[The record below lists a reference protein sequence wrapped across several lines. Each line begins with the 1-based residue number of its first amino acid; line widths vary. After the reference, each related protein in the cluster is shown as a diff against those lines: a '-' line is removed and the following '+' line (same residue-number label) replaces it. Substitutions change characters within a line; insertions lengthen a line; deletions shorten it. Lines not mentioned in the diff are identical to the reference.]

1 MNDYLAV
8 ETLYFM
14 WHWMIIYRIRK

>member
-8 ETLYFM
+8 EKLYLM
-14 WHWMIIYRIRK
+14 WHWMIIYRIIN